1 MPFSRS
7 CRRPRSPAAFLLLVA
22 LACPVPAAAAPVADL
37 LGLYEQA
44 LLRNPGFRSAQAG
57 AAAALEGEAV
67 ARGKLLPQL
76 SAYGE
81 AQAIDE
87 RITGNF
93 FGIADVDRDEQF
105 ERYTYGLN
113 LTQAVIRPDLW
124 VGLDQAVLRS
134 EQARLQQGNLRASLL
149 LELANAYFS
158 ALAAK
163 DALRLAQA
171 RVETVREQRD
181 LVVSRSQAG
190 LLTDAEQQF
199 SEAAFALARTA
210 EVEARSALL
219 IARSRLH
226 AVSGRADQQVRGLS
240 SRFNVLLPNP
250 AIEEVWVD
258 RARVA
263 HPRVLQARLDA
274 EVARLEVRRVQRRRW
289 PSLDIVGQASELD
302 SGGGLSGERDERELR
317 IGARLAMPL
326 FAGGQIDAGIRAA
339 GHLAEQAE
347 ADLARAQDEAAL
359 DARTAYLQ
367 LLGGQL
373 QISALRDAA
382 DAARRGE
389 LATRSGFEAGTR
401 THAELFAASEQ
412 RFEADV
418 RYQAVRY
425 RLLLSSLQ
433 LKAAA
438 GTLSTADATEL
449 NRLLDAPVRL
459 SD

>member
-1 MPFSRS
+1 MPLPFV
-7 CRRPRSPAAFLLLVA
+7 PRCAAAFLLLTA
-22 LACPVPAAAAPVADL
+22 LLGPGLSLAQPVADL

-44 LLRNPGFRSAQAG
+44 LMHNPGFRGAASG

-67 ARGKLLPQL
+67 ARGRLLPQL

-93 FGIADVDRDEQF
+93 FGLADVDRDEQF
-105 ERYTYGLN
+105 ERYVYGLN
-113 LTQAVIRPDLW
+113 LTQAVLRPELW
-124 VGLDQAVLRS
+124 AGLDQAQLRS
-134 EQARLQQGNLRASLL
+134 EQARLQQVNARHQLL
-149 LELANAYFS
+149 LELAEAYFG

-163 DALRLAQA
+163 DGLRLAST

-181 LVVSRSQAG
+181 LVVSRSEAG
-190 LLTDAEQQF
+190 LLTDAERLF
-199 SEAAFALARTA
+199 SEAAYALARTA
-210 EVEARSALL
+210 EVDARAALL
-219 IARSRLH
+219 IARSKLQ
-226 AVSGRADQQVRGLS
+226 AVAGRAEGRIRGLS
-240 SRFNVLLPNP
+240 PSFNVLLPNP

-263 HPRVLQARLDA
+263 HPRVVQAGLEA
-274 EVARLEVRRVQRRRW
+274 EIARLEARKAQRRRW
-289 PSLDIVGQASELD
+289 PSLDLVGQAYELD

-326 FAGGQIDAGIRAA
+326 FAGGQLNAAVRAA

-347 ADLARAQDEAAL
+347 AQLMQARDEAAL
-359 DARTAYLQ
+359 DARSAYLQ
-367 LLGGQL
+367 LIGGQL
-373 QISALRDAA
+373 QTGALREAV

-389 LATRSGFEAGTR
+389 LAAKAGFDAGTR
-401 THAELFAASEQ
+401 THAELFAAIEQ
-412 RFEADV
+412 RFNAEV
-418 RYQAVRY
+418 QHQAVRY
-425 RLLLSSLQ
+425 RLLLASLR

-438 GTLSTADATEL
+438 GTLSAADANEL
-449 NRLLDAPVRL
+449 NRLLDAPVRI

>member
-1 MPFSRS
+1 MPSFS
-7 CRRPRSPAAFLLLVA
+7 SPIRLRGTAAGLLLAA
-22 LACPVPAAAAPVADL
+22 LGCSGPAAAEPVADL

-44 LLRNPGFRSAQAG
+44 LMRNPGFRGAESG

-67 ARGKLLPQL
+67 ARGRLLPQL

-93 FGIADVDRDEQF
+93 FGLTDVDRDERF
-105 ERYTYGLN
+105 ERYSYGLN

-124 VGLDQAVLRS
+124 AGLDQAVLRS
-134 EQARLQQGNLRASLL
+134 EQARLQQGQLRASLL
-149 LELANAYFS
+149 LELAEAYFG

-163 DALRLAQA
+163 DALRLAQT

-199 SEAAFALARTA
+199 SEAALALARTA

-219 IARSRLH
+219 IARSQLH
-226 AVSGRADQQVRGLS
+226 AVSGRADAQVRGLS
-240 SRFNVLLPNP
+240 PSFNVLLPNP
-250 AIEEVWVD
+250 AIEEVWVE
-258 RARVA
+258 RARLA

-274 EVARLEVRRVQRRRW
+274 EIARLEVRRVQRRRW
-289 PSLDIVGQASELD
+289 PSLDLVGQAAELD
-302 SGGGLSGERDERELR
+302 SGGGLAGERDERELR
-317 IGARLAMPL
+317 IGARLAIPL
-326 FAGGQIDAGIRAA
+326 YAGGQISAGVRAA

-347 ADLARAQDEAAL
+347 AELARAQDEAAL
-359 DARTAYLQ
+359 EARRAYLQ
-367 LLGGQL
+367 LLGGRL
-373 QISALRDAA
+373 QISALRDAVE
-382 DAARRGE
+382 AARRGE
-389 LATRSGFEAGTR
+389 LAARSGFEAGTR
-401 THAELFAASEQ
+401 THAELFAATEQ
-412 RFEADV
+412 RFEAEV

-425 RLLLSSLQ
+425 RQLLSSLQ

-438 GTLSTADATEL
+438 GTLSAADATGL